1 MGEVIL
7 VRHGQANSD
16 AKDEASYDRLSALG
30 HVQAGWL
37 GDWFRDHGER
47 FDRVISGSLRRHR
60 ETAESMGHA
69 TQDLAIDP
77 RFDELDY
84 FNLAHALHDTHG
96 VPLPGPED
104 FAAHAP
110 KVMEAWHRAEIMG
123 RESFAAFE
131 GRVTEALLDA
141 GEEGRRV
148 LCVTSGGVIG
158 MIVRHLLRL
167 DATRMAHVLLPIRN
181 SSVHRVEIRDG
192 QMLLQAY
199 NATPHLDRPER
210 AHARTTY

>member
-7 VRHGQANSD
+7 IRHGQANSD
-16 AKDEASYDRLSALG
+16 AQDEESYDKLSDLG
-30 HVQAGWL
+30 HVQAAWL
-37 GDWFRDHGER
+37 GGWFRDHGEA
-47 FDRVISGSLRRHR
+47 FDHVICGTLRRHR
-60 ETAESMGHA
+60 ETAHSMGFQPDA
-69 TQDLAIDP
+69 MTFDA

-84 FNLAHALHDTHG
+84 FNLAHALHATHG
-96 VPLPGPED
+96 IPLPGPEE

-158 MIVRHLLRL
+158 MVVRHLLRL
-167 DATRMAHVLLPIRN
+167 DPTRMAHVLLPIRN
-181 SSVHRVEIRDG
+181 SSIHRVEIRNG
-192 QMLLQAY
+192 QMLLQVF
-199 NATPHLDRPER
+199 NATPHLDTPER

>member
-7 VRHGQANSD
+7 VRHGQANPD
-16 AKDEASYDRLSALG
+16 ATDEESYDRLSDLG

-47 FDRVISGSLRRHR
+47 FDRVICGSLRRHR
-60 ETAESMGHA
+60 ETAEGMGHGPEGVTVDA
-69 TQDLAIDP
+69 

-84 FNLAHALHDTHG
+84 FNLANALHDTHG
-96 VPLPGPED
+96 IPFPGPDE
-104 FAAHAP
+104 FAVHAP

-123 RESFAAFE
+123 RESFQDFE
-131 GRVTEALLDA
+131 DRVTQALLEA

-158 MIVRHLLRL
+158 MVVRHLLRL
-167 DATRMAHVLLPIRN
+167 DPTRMAHVLLPIRN
-181 SSVHRVEIRDG
+181 SSIHRVEIRNG
-192 QMLLQAY
+192 QMLLQVF
-199 NATPHLDRPER
+199 NATPHLDRPDR